1 MPMLSAW
8 DSCKVC
14 YNRRQKE
21 RLYEQIVNVG
31 LGGAGRSV
39 EAYVKELGF
48 TDADIKKFCNIMFE

>member
-1 MPMLSAW
+1 MLSAW
-8 DSCKVC
+8 DSSKVC

-48 TDADIKKFCNIMFE
+48 TDADISNIMFE

>member
-8 DSCKVC
+8 DSFKVC

-21 RLYEQIVNVG
+21 RLYEQIVNVD

-48 TDADIKKFCNIMFE
+48 TYADIKKFCNIMFE